1 MVKENVV
8 ELKPKLAAN
17 DDPGNA
23 EADER
28 AVIMATLEN
37 IMNFQGRLEQGMRLM
52 TDALAQ
58 TQSQVR
64 SLEKEVAALKRKRP
78 AILNA
83 SGERAN

>member
-1 MVKENVV
+1 MVKVV
-8 ELKPKLAAN
+8 EFKGKKL
-17 DDPGNA
+17 DTDPP
-23 EADER
+23 EMSQDER

-37 IMNFQGRLEQGMRLM
+37 VMAFQERLEQGMRLM

-78 AILNA
+78 AILSA
-83 SGERAN
+83 TGERVN

>member
-1 MVKENVV
+1 MENVV
-8 ELKPKLAAN
+8 ELKPKAVQATESAVT
-17 DDPGNA
+17 A

-37 IMNFQGRLEQGMRLM
+37 IMNFQERLESGMRLV

-58 TQSQVR
+58 VQSQVR
-64 SLEKEVAALKRKRP
+64 SLEKDVAALKRKRP

>member
-1 MVKENVV
+1 MVKVV
-8 ELKPKLAAN
+8 EFKGKKLDAKA
-17 DDPGNA
+17 P
-23 EADER
+23 EMSQDER

-37 IMNFQGRLEQGMRLM
+37 VMAFQERLEQGMRLM

-78 AILNA
+78 AILSA
-83 SGERAN
+83 TGERVN

>member
-1 MVKENVV
+1 MENVV
-8 ELKPKLAAN
+8 EMKPKAVVVKE
-17 DDPGNA
+17 A

-37 IMNFQGRLEQGMRLM
+37 IMNFQERLEQGMRLV

-58 TQSQVR
+58 VQSQCR
-64 SLEKEVAALKRKRP
+64 SLEKEVATLKRKRP

-83 SGERAN
+83 TGERVN